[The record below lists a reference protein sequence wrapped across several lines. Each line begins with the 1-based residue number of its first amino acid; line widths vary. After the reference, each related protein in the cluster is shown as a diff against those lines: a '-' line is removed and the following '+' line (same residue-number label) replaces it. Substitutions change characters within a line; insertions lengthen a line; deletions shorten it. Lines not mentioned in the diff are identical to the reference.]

1 MPNTTVRANART
13 LPKADRWTPQKAL
26 EEALLA
32 ERAELIAEP
41 LTEERQRAIAAC
53 DRLLFKLALRVE
65 LEPVR

>member
-1 MPNTTVRANART
+1 MPKTVRANARN

-53 DRLLFKLALRVE
+53 DRLLFKLALLVE